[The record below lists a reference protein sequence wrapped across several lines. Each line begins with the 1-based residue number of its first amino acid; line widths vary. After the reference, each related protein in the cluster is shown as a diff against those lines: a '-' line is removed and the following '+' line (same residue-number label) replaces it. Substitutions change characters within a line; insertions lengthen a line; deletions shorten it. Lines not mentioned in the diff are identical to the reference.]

1 MSQPGLSPLARGTR
15 PQTEREEEITRFIP
29 AGAGNTYEIRPLT
42 VVCAV
47 YPRWRGE
54 HAAADVNGDM
64 NNGLSPLARGTP
76 GRCYC
81 RSKPSRFIPA
91 GAGNTSKSSSVAR
104 LLAVYPR
111 WRGEHVRYHLI
122 IRQLIGLSP
131 LARGTR
137 GHAPYQS
144 SGYRFI
150 PAGAGN
156 TSTVRAWPSSTS
168 VYPRWR
174 GEHVGNG
181 GRISIDQRFIP
192 AGAGNTTASYCCLIP
207 CSVYPRWRGEHLFLL
222 LRNQQWAG
230 LSPLARGTP
239 R

>member
-1 MSQPGLSPLARGTR
+1 MINTWRDVATRFIPAGAGNTLASDSTLTACPVYPRWRGEHQQRYNIEGLTCGLSPLARGTPANIGAIIPEFRFIPAGAGNTGALCIPPRGPAVYPRWRGEHQRLTTKTIVLPGLSPLARGTR

-91 GAGNTSKSSSVAR
+91 GAGNTSKDIAR
-104 LLAVYPR
+104 
-111 WRGEHVRYHLI
+111 
-122 IRQLIGLSP
+122 
-131 LARGTR
+131 
-137 GHAPYQS
+137 
-144 SGYRFI
+144 
-150 PAGAGN
+150 
-156 TSTVRAWPSSTS
+156 
-168 VYPRWR
+168 
-174 GEHVGNG
+174 
-181 GRISIDQRFIP
+181 
-192 AGAGNTTASYCCLIP
+192 
-207 CSVYPRWRGEHLFLL
+207 
-222 LRNQQWAG
+222 
-230 LSPLARGTP
+230 
-239 R
+239 

>member
-1 MSQPGLSPLARGTR
+1 MPCVSLLAGL
-15 PQTEREEEITRFIP
+15 RFIP

-174 GEHVGNG
+174 GEH
-181 GRISIDQRFIP
+181 
-192 AGAGNTTASYCCLIP
+192 
-207 CSVYPRWRGEHLFLL
+207 LFLL